1 MKRFL
6 AIFLLIAMLISILPN
21 VMAAEEEE
29 TAPTPEG
36 INAEATYAL
45 LGAQESGAKV
55 FEDTVETVD
64 PEMPVRIVVV
74 LDEELIPTDGKP
86 TKAAQTK
93 MLQQQSTVQQEIS
106 EKILG
111 GQTLQI
117 HHSYATLTNGFS
129 ATVTYAQLQEIRL
142 LDSVVSAF
150 AAPTFELQ
158 PLMTTSNS
166 MVGGGVYNDTGYN
179 GEGMVVAILDTG
191 VSHGHEVFASA
202 PKNPRLSRADIQK
215 FLDENDMHC
224 ESDVPSVGAST
235 LYYSEKIPY
244 QFDYGDHDADG
255 TPTEGGEHGTHVAAT
270 AAGNDG
276 VKENFSGVAPEAQIV
291 NMKVFMESGGA
302 SYDDILAALE
312 DCMVLGVDSVNLSL
326 GSDCGFIDYEDQDE
340 WTMNLI
346 NVFNRTGES
355 GICMAVA
362 VGNAYSAAYNNQ
374 YGGTALASNP
384 DYGNASEPATYDESL
399 AVAAVENAGMIA
411 PYITVNGRNIAYYD
425 GFDGTTQEIT
435 TEYAFRTIANKGQLE
450 YVIVPGYGA
459 EEDYVG
465 LDVKGKI
472 AVVERGGGM
481 YYETKCNNAYA
492 AGAVGLIVYNNIPGM
507 VYMSID
513 AWTIPIA
520 FVSQQDGAY
529 LKQQSNKVLTISTS
543 DGLVASPVAGI
554 CDFSSWGATSE
565 LTLKPEITA
574 PGGNIY
580 SAIPGNSYELM
591 SGTSMAAP
599 HVAGGMA
606 IILQAMKERYP
617 ILSAEE
623 LKDMVDTRL
632 MATAALIYDVDNVP
646 VSPRK
651 QGAGMMNISAAVK
664 SDAYIT
670 VSGMERPKME
680 LGDDVAKTGVYTLNF
695 TVHND
700 GDSVLF
706 YKASPIVLTDRTEE
720 EDGTVLMTEWEK
732 QLSHSFTTNF
742 TNDLVIVEPHSEVDV
757 TITVTLT
764 DPETELAEFINGAFV
779 EGWAYLDQVN
789 ADGSEKDDG
798 IDLNA
803 PFLAFYGDWTQAPMI
818 DSGFWWDVIANETTT
833 AQQYNNEALLSSMEQ
848 TFTSY
853 LGDNHYDFTIPYLA
867 DRNAI
872 SPNED
877 DFMDSLTYVY
887 TGLLR
892 SARYFSYEIKGED
905 GTVYY
910 EKTVEYEP
918 KSVYSN
924 AYYSIVPAGAISDWG
939 DCIDPWF
946 GTDKY
951 GSALPNNT
959 KATVTVT
966 AVPMYDAHK
975 ANNARDSWSFPITI
989 DTEGPELLEST
1000 VREAE
1005 GRYYATLTFRDNQY
1019 AAAVVLTD
1027 AKYSKEYKVIGV
1039 GETQPGMTTVLTDL
1053 DVTGYG
1059 ETVGVVIHDYAGNT
1073 KTYYLKVKGN
1083 TDDYA
1088 DVVVTPDMVLYT
1100 EDFNGS
1106 WLPEGW
1112 SSESKSGA
1120 PNTWYRDDYYM
1131 AAIDP
1136 DDLYHQNEW
1145 LYSPSYDLS
1154 GLTTPTHMI
1163 FDFESS
1169 YTFCVQYPHFNV
1181 DVYASKDDG
1190 ETWESIWNLRNSGL
1204 YVDWVRTQAKV
1215 VIPDA
1220 YQGCENVRFAFVYT
1234 GDTGGAQFAMDNVRI
1249 YKDRAED
1256 YIAVTAESGGNGS
1269 LSPEGRVLV
1278 RKGTSKTFTAI
1289 PDAGYEVASMVVDGQ
1304 DLGAI
1309 SYYTF
1314 ETVGVDHTI
1323 SVSFRPVTEQADYTV
1338 HVVSSN
1344 GGTVTP
1350 SGEIKVEA
1358 GESLTL
1364 NSKASGGYQLTSV
1377 RVNGRSLGAKETV
1390 ALENIDQNY
1399 YVYVNF
1405 ELIPAEAEII
1415 FEQDFESGTFP
1426 PTGWERKGGSETW
1439 RAYSYYY
1446 MDGSVNAYVSAG
1458 TGNQDEWLISPTVN
1472 LLGATDTNLEFDF
1485 AFPYYG
1491 MKRGEFTFT
1500 LLASVDGGSNWSVI
1514 WDAADAIPE
1523 TLSGYVVTDRAFIT
1537 LPEELLTGQTSF
1549 AWRYTRPAGDN
1560 SGIAAIDNI
1569 KLDATGVST
1578 DVEGF
1583 AKITATAGEGG
1594 AITPAG
1600 RVYVEEGKSQTFT
1613 ITPIVGYAISDVIV
1627 DGVSVGS
1634 CATYTFENVVGSHTI
1649 EAVFKLS
1656 SGIAGVLFENDFED
1670 AAFPS
1675 RGWTVQSGSNSHNNW
1690 HQGEFGSLNKTKIA
1704 MVINDY
1710 EDWSN
1715 APKQDE
1721 WLISPTVDLTGQE
1734 PVLSFD
1740 YIFGRYEV
1748 FRGGMTLT
1756 VEISTDGGEE
1766 WLPIWDASQ
1775 LENLSGFYQSGHA
1788 DVEIPS
1794 IYCKANVKIAFHY
1807 TKANGYEGDK
1817 AGIDNV
1823 SLSGETEGNT
1833 CEHSNTELRNAV
1845 APTCT
1850 RDGYTGDTYCL
1861 DCGSLIAVGA
1871 VEDALGHD
1879 ADAIAAVEPTCT
1891 ERGNIAYWHCT
1902 VCDKYF
1908 SDEDCTREIKLED
1921 TVLLALGHSPVASPA
1936 KEPTCTEPGNT
1947 AYWYCPTCKL
1957 YFSNAVCTKEIK
1969 LSETV
1974 IPALGHTIVLDPA
1987 VEPTCTE
1994 PGMTLGSHC
2003 DTCGHVF
2010 IAQDSIDPLGH
2021 DYGQWEII
2029 TDATCTADGEQ
2040 SRICSRCEETET
2052 EVIPAFECPSA
2063 EFSDVLSGVWY
2074 HDAVDYMLRKELMNG
2089 MGEGLFQP
2097 EGELTRAQL
2106 VVILYRAA
2114 GSPEVEGTSAFTDV
2128 PDGLWYTDAI
2138 VWATESGVVN
2148 GIGEGLFAPD
2158 NKITR
2163 EQIAT
2168 ILYRY
2173 AKAEPVGEDMLQDF
2187 IDVASVSS
2195 YALDALNWAVAE
2207 GLLNGADGMLMPTD
2221 NATRAQIAAILMR
2234 WMEK

>member
-1 MKRFL
+1 MKRIC
-6 AIFLLIAMLISILPN
+6 AFLLFLSMLLCLLPTG
-21 VMAAEEEE
+21 VFAVEAEQMRPE
-29 TAPTPEG
+29 AEG
-36 INAEATYAL
+36 INAEAANAL
-45 LGAQESGAKV
+45 IGAKESTATV
-55 FEDTVETVD
+55 FEDTVEEID
-64 PEMPVRIVVV
+64 PETLVQIIVI
-74 LDEELIPTDGKP
+74 LDEELIPDDGQP

-93 MLQQQSTVQQEIS
+93 MLQQQSAVQKEIS

-111 GQTLQI
+111 GGELKLR
-117 HHSYATLTNGFS
+117 HSYCTLTNGFS
-129 ATVTYAQLQEIRL
+129 ATVTYAQLQEIRE

-150 AAPTFELQ
+150 AAPTFELE

-191 VSHGHEVFASA
+191 VSHGHEVFTSA
-202 PKNPRLSRADIQK
+202 PVNPRLSRSDIQEL
-215 FLDENDMHC
+215 LDRYDMHC
-224 ESDVPSVGAST
+224 ETDVPSVGAST
-235 LYYSEKIPY
+235 LYYNEKIPF

-255 TPTEGGEHGTHVAAT
+255 TPLEGGDHGTHVAAT

-362 VGNAYSAAYNNQ
+362 VGNAYSASYNNQ
-374 YGGTALASNP
+374 YGGKALASNP

-399 AVAAVENAGMIA
+399 AVAAVENAGMIS

-435 TEYAFRTIANKGQLE
+435 TEYAFRTIANKGELE

-459 EEDYVG
+459 EEDYEG

-507 VYMSID
+507 VYMSLE

-529 LKQQSNKVLTISTS
+529 LKQQENKVLTIATS
-543 DGLVASPVAGI
+543 DALVTSPVAGI

-591 SGTSMAAP
+591 SGTSMASP

-606 IILQAMKERYP
+606 IILQAMQERYP
-617 ILSAEE
+617 TMSSEG

-632 MATAALIYDVDNVP
+632 MSTAALIYDADNP

-670 VSGMERPKME
+670 VAGMERPKME
-680 LGDDVAKTGVYTLNF
+680 LGDDVEQTGVYTLSF

-700 GDSVLF
+700 GEETLF
-706 YKASPIVLTDRTEE
+706 YKASPIVLTDGTEE
-720 EDGTVLMTEWEK
+720 VDGDVLMTERDVP
-732 QLSHSFTTNF
+732 LSHSYTTNF
-742 TNDLVIVEPHSEVDV
+742 KNDLVAVPPHSEVDV

-764 DPETELAEFINGAFV
+764 DPETELADFVNGAFV
-779 EGWAYLDQVN
+779 EGWACLEEVN

-798 IDLNA
+798 IALNA
-803 PFLAFYGDWTQAPMI
+803 PFLAFYGDWTKAPMI

-833 AQQYNNEALLSSMEQ
+833 AQVYNNEALLSSMEQ
-848 TFTSY
+848 TYTSY
-853 LGDNHYDFTIPYLA
+853 LGDNNYDYTVPYLA

-892 SARYFSYEIKGED
+892 SARYFSYEIVGED

-918 KSVYSN
+918 KSIYSS
-924 AYYSIVPAGAISDWG
+924 AYYSIVPAGAISEWG
-939 DCIDPWF
+939 DCIDPWY
-946 GTDKY
+946 GTDKN
-951 GSALPNNT
+951 GFSLPNNT

-966 AVPMYDAHK
+966 AVPMYDAHE
-975 ANNARDSWSFPITI
+975 ANNVRDSWSFPITI
-989 DTEGPELLEST
+989 DTEGPELLETS

-1005 GRYYATLTFRDNQY
+1005 GRYYATLTFKDNQY

-1027 AKYSKEYKVIGV
+1027 AQYSKEYKVIGV
-1039 GETQPGMTTVLTDL
+1039 GENQPGMTTVLTDL

-1073 KTYYLKVKGN
+1073 KTYYIKVKGN

-1088 DVVVTPDMVLYT
+1088 DVVVTDDMVLYS
-1100 EDFNGS
+1100 EDFNDS
-1106 WLPEGW
+1106 WLPAGW
-1112 SSESKSGA
+1112 TMESKSGA

-1136 DDLYHQNEW
+1136 DELYHQNEW
-1145 LYSPSYDLS
+1145 LYSPAYDLS
-1154 GLTTPTHMI
+1154 GQTTPTHMI

-1220 YQGCENVRFAFVYT
+1220 YQGCDNVRFAFVYT
-1234 GDTGGAQFAMDNVRI
+1234 GDTGGAQFAFDNVRI

-1256 YIAVTAESGGNGS
+1256 YIAVMAEAGENGTI
-1269 LSPEGRVLV
+1269 SPEGRTLV

-1289 PDAGYEVASMVVDGQ
+1289 PNEGYEVASMVVDGQ
-1304 DLGAI
+1304 DLGPI

-1323 SVSFRPVTEQADYTV
+1323 GVSFRQASGASGYTLFV
-1338 HVVSSN
+1338 DASQ
-1344 GGTVTP
+1344 GGTISP
-1350 SGEIKVEA
+1350 FGEVAVQA
-1358 GESLTL
+1358 GESVTLT
-1364 NSKASGGYQLTSV
+1364 SKASSGYQLTSV
-1377 RVNGRSLGAKETV
+1377 RVNGRSVGTKETV
-1390 ALENIDQNY
+1390 TIESIDQNY
-1399 YVYVNF
+1399 YVYANF
-1405 ELIPAEAEII
+1405 ELIPEEPEIL
-1415 FEQDFESGTFP
+1415 FEQDFESETFP
-1426 PTGWERKGGSETW
+1426 PAGWDLQGSTETW
-1439 RAYSYYY
+1439 RQYSYYY
-1446 MDGSVNAYVSAG
+1446 LNGTMNAYVSAG
-1458 TGNQDEWLISPTVN
+1458 SGNQDEWLISPTVN
-1472 LLGATDTNLEFDF
+1472 LQGAADTNLEFDY

-1491 MKRGEFTFT
+1491 MRNKEFTFT
-1500 LLASVDGGSNWSVI
+1500 LLASVDGGANWTEL
-1514 WDAADAIPE
+1514 WNAEDAMPDSLA
-1523 TLSGYVVTDRAFIT
+1523 GYVVTERAFIT
-1537 LPEELLTGQTSF
+1537 LPEELLTSQTVF

-1578 DVEGF
+1578 DLEGY

-1600 RVYVEEGKSQTFT
+1600 RIYVEEGKDQTFT
-1613 ITPIVGYAISDVIV
+1613 ITPIVGYAIADVRV
-1627 DGVSVGS
+1627 DGVSVGARS
-1634 CATYTFENVVGSHTI
+1634 EYTFEAVTGSHTI

-1670 AAFPS
+1670 ELFPS
-1675 RGWTVQSGSNSHNNW
+1675 RGWTVESESSSNNNW
-1690 HQGEFGSLNKTKIA
+1690 YRGLFSSLNDTNMA
-1704 MVINDY
+1704 LVLNDY

-1734 PVLSFD
+1734 PVLEFD

-1756 VEISTDGGEE
+1756 VEISTDGGVE
-1766 WLPIWDASQ
+1766 WIPIWDASQ

-1788 DVEIPS
+1788 EVQIPS
-1794 IYCKANVKIAFHY
+1794 LYCKDNVKIAFHY
-1807 TKANGYEGDK
+1807 TKPNGYEGDR

-1823 SLSGETEGNT
+1823 VLNGETEVET
-1833 CEHSNTELRNAV
+1833 CEHANTELRNVVV
-1845 APTCT
+1845 ADCT

-1861 DCGSLIAVGA
+1861 DCGNLIAVGS
-1871 VEDALGHD
+1871 VIDALGHSTE
-1879 ADAIAAVEPTCT
+1879 ATAAVAPTCT
-1891 ERGNIAYWHCT
+1891 EGGNIAYWYCT
-1902 VCDKYF
+1902 VCEKYF
-1908 SDEDCTREIKLED
+1908 SDPKCTNEITLAD
-1921 TVLLALGHSPVASPA
+1921 TVLSALGHTAEAVAA
-1936 KEPTCTEPGNT
+1936 KAATCTEDGHPT
-1947 AYWYCPTCKL
+1947 YWYCEACDTC
-1957 YFSNAVCTKEIK
+1957 FSDEACTQEID
-1969 LSETV
+1969 LADV
-1974 IPALGHTIVLDPA
+1974 LIPALGHSIVLDGA
-1987 VEPTCTE
+1987 VDPTCTE
-1994 PGMTLGSHC
+1994 AGLTLGSHC
-2003 DTCGHVF
+2003 DVCGETLIEQEI
-2010 IAQDSIDPLGH
+2010 IAPLGH
-2021 DYGQWEII
+2021 DYGEWE
-2029 TDATCTADGEQ
+2029 TVVDATCTADGEMTHT
-2040 SRICSRCEETET
+2040 CSRCGETET

-2063 EFSDVLSGVWY
+2063 AFTDVLTDVWY

-2097 EGELTRAQL
+2097 DGELTRAQL

-2114 GSPEVEGTSAFTDV
+2114 GSPAVESDSPFGDV
-2128 PDGLWYTDAI
+2128 VDGLWYSDAI
-2138 VWATESGVVN
+2138 IWAAENGVVN
-2148 GIGEGLFAPD
+2148 GVGEGLFAPD

-2173 AKAEPVGEDMLQDF
+2173 AKAEPVEEDMLKEFSDA
-2187 IDVASVSS
+2187 VSVSP
-2195 YALDALNWAVAE
+2195 YALEAMNWAVAE
-2207 GLLNGADGMLMPTD
+2207 GILNGADGMLMPTD
-2221 NATRAQIAAILMR
+2221 NATRAQIAAMLMR
-2234 WMEK
+2234 WMEN